1 MTDRPGALY
10 PTKTRL
16 ALLRAVDQADVIE
29 GITDDTDGD
38 TWMLFPPPDEP
49 RRVTARVMEALGAG
63 WVTLH
68 ADGVTWRLT
77 DTGRQILAAAD
88 GGA

>member
-1 MTDRPGALY
+1 VSLY

-38 TWMLFPPPDEP
+38 TWLLLPPPDEP
-49 RRVTARVMEALGAG
+49 RRVTARVLEAQQAG
-63 WVTLH
+63 WATLH

-77 DTGRQILAAAD
+77 DAGRTVLA
-88 GGA
+88 GAHGVPC